1 MPTTEQPVEIVDELR
16 VVTEASVWLVRPRA
30 YLRMP
35 KTEQARGRPNSPALT
50 DNRWHAHE
58 GVWSVTNDA
67 GELWLRILP
76 AGRIPGAH
84 GIETGLI
91 VTASASLATSPRTR

>member
-1 MPTTEQPVEIVDELR
+1 MPTTEQPVEIVGELR

-35 KTEQARGRPNSPALT
+35 KTEQARGRPDSPALT
-50 DNRWHAHE
+50 DNRWHTHE
-58 GVWSVTNDA
+58 GVWVVSNHT
-67 GELWLRILP
+67 GELWLRIVP

-84 GIETGLI
+84 GIETGRI
-91 VTASASLATSPRTR
+91 ISASASVTTPSGA